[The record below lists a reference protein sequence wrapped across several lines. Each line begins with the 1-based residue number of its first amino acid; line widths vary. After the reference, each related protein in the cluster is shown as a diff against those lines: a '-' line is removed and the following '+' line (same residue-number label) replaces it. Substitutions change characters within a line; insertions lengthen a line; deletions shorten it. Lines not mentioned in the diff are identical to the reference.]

1 VSPLRAPTAGGILM
15 PDAEL
20 EHVSIKIDSYLKRTI
35 PWVRFLS
42 MVGFVGAAVHIS
54 APFLLTGALK
64 GKDVEHRAFYLYT
77 VFGICFLFPSYY
89 LNCYA
94 KALRQYLRGHQISDF
109 EKALDAQRAFW
120 KFTGVFVAVPVAIVI
135 VAMVVFA
142 VSLLITLFSNFPL
155 SLSDTK

>member
-1 VSPLRAPTAGGILM
+1 M
-15 PDAEL
+15 PDTEL

-35 PWVRFLS
+35 PWVRFLGV
-42 MVGFVGAAVHIS
+42 VGFVGAAVHIS
-54 APFLLTGALK
+54 APFLLIGALMLK
-64 GKDVEHRAFYLYT
+64 GKDVEHRAFYLYA

-109 EKALDAQRAFW
+109 ETALDAQRAFW